1 MFVNRKQIMKI
12 LVSPAKSMDYKSALP
27 IDKYTQPTFTKEAE
41 ELNNTLKDLSKKEM
55 SNLMKISD
63 NLTNL
68 NYERVRE
75 FELPFT
81 TENARPAI
89 FAFSGD
95 VYVGL
100 DAYTLPKNKFD
111 LLQERLRI
119 LSGMYGILKPLDLMQ
134 PYRLEMGTR
143 LKVNGASNL
152 YEYWGSSLT
161 DMLNKEMEAEELLV
175 NLASNEYFKSINKKK
190 LKSTLIT
197 PIFKDLKNGE
207 LKIIAF
213 YAKKARGSM
222 VRYLVENDITDLD
235 GIKSFD
241 VDGYAFSEAE
251 TIDVN
256 NPVFTR

>member
-1 MFVNRKQIMKI
+1 MKI
-12 LVSPAKSMDYKSALP
+12 LISPAKTLDYKSDLP
-27 IDKYTQPTFTKEAE
+27 INTYSQPTFSKEAK
-41 ELNNTLKDLSKKEM
+41 ELNDRLKDLSKKEM
-55 SNLMKISD
+55 ADLMKISD

-100 DAYTLPKNKFD
+100 DAYTISEDKFD

-119 LSGMYGILKPLDLMQ
+119 LSGMYGILKPLDLIQ
-134 PYRLEMGTR
+134 PYRLEMGTK

-152 YEYWGSSLT
+152 YEYWGNSLT
-161 DMLNKEMEAEELLV
+161 DMLNQEMKEEDLLV
-175 NLASNEYFKSINKKK
+175 NLASNEYFKAINKKK
-190 LKSTLIT
+190 LNAELIT
-197 PIFKDLKNGE
+197 PVFKDFKNGK
-207 LKIIAF
+207 LKTIAF
-213 YAKKARGSM
+213 FAKKARGSM
-222 VRYLVENDITDLD
+222 VRYIIDKNITDLD

-241 VDGYAFSEAE
+241 VDGYAFSEVE
-251 TIDVN
+251 TTNKN
-256 NPVFTR
+256 NPVFVR

>member
-1 MFVNRKQIMKI
+1 MKI
-12 LVSPAKSMDYKSALP
+12 LVSPAKTMDYKTDLP
-27 IDKYTQPTFTKEAE
+27 IDTYTQPKFIKEAE
-41 ELNNTLKDLSKKEM
+41 ELNNTLKALSKKEM
-55 SNLMKISD
+55 SDLMKISD

-81 TENARPAI
+81 HENARPAV

-100 DAYTLPKNKFD
+100 DAYTIPKDKFN
-111 LLQERLRI
+111 LLQKRLRI

-152 YEYWGSSLT
+152 YEYWGDTLT
-161 DMLNKEMEAEELLV
+161 DMLNQEMEEEELLV

-190 LKSTLIT
+190 LKSKLIT
-197 PIFKDLKNGE
+197 PIFKDYKNGE

-222 VRYLVENDITDLD
+222 VRYIIDKNITDLD

-241 VDGYAFSEAE
+241 IDGYAFNESETTDE
-251 TIDVN
+251 N
-256 NPVFTR
+256 SPVFIR